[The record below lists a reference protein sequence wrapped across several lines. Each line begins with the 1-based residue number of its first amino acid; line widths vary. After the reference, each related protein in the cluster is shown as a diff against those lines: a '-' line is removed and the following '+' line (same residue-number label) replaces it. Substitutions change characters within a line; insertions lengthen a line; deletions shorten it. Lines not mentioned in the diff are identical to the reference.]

1 MVRNYLLVALRSLRR
16 QRGYAAL
23 NVLGL
28 TLGLACCLVI
38 FQYVAF
44 ERSYDRFHERA
55 DLLYRVLVAG
65 ARGGEEIE
73 GPGAPFTPQALGPAL
88 AEIVPEIA
96 RFSRVHGEP
105 NGAVVARAG
114 QPDRVFEEEDVLYV
128 DRAFLE
134 MFTFALAAGP
144 ADAASALAPGAL
156 LITESAARRHF
167 GTENPIG
174 EVLDWTGGYATGP
187 YRVAGVLRDVPDN
200 SHLQFDFLLPVEDLL
215 THNDYA
221 QEPEGGWSWNN
232 FTTYVE
238 LHPAGS
244 PAAADAAVRDLYAER
259 RGEVTRERGF
269 ESRASLQ
276 PLSDVYLNDAA
287 FTFIGRAGSARTV
300 RFFTAIGLV
309 TLLIALVNYVNLAT
323 ARALDRAREV
333 GVRKAVGAH
342 RGQLIGQFLAE
353 SALTVAVAAVLA
365 AALAAVARPVVNRAA
380 ETHLSWAL
388 WAEPSFLLSVLAL
401 LTATAL
407 LAGLYPAFV
416 LSGFRPVA
424 ALKGG
429 ERIGLG
435 GLGLRRAL
443 VVVQFAAAVV
453 LIGGTAIVYS
463 QLGYLRGMDLGIDL
477 EQVITVPGP
486 RVVPEGTSPTAAR
499 AAFVEELRRLPA
511 VRQVATSWSLPGQG
525 FNWNGAA
532 VWRAEH
538 DELSAINA
546 VAAHVD
552 TAFVSL
558 YGLELIAGTDFGA
571 SHVAFGTQG
580 QPWPLLATETTVR
593 ALGFA
598 SPEEAIGHPLRFG
611 TGVAHEAQ
619 IVGVLR
625 DFHWAS
631 GHEARQNA
639 LFGRATV
646 GGHISVRAAAT
657 DLPATIAAIER
668 TYTALFPGNVFRY
681 GFADETFAR
690 LYREDQ
696 RFAMLFSAFAG
707 LAIFIACLGLFGLAA
722 FTAQRRRKE
731 VGVRKVLGAS
741 VPQLV
746 ALLSKDF
753 LKLVVLSVVLGSPVA
768 YWLMGRWLEGFAY
781 RVSVGPGV
789 FLSVAAVTLV
799 IALATVAGQAARAAL
814 ADPVKAIRT
823 E

>member
-1 MVRNYLLVALRSLRR
+1 MLNNYLLVALRSIRR

-23 NVLGL
+23 NILGL
-28 TLGLACCLVI
+28 TLGLACCLVL

-44 ERSYDRFHERA
+44 ERSYDGFHERA
-55 DLLYRVLVAG
+55 DHLYRVLVAG

-73 GPGAPFTPQALGPAL
+73 GPGAAFTPQALGPAL
-88 AEIVPEIA
+88 GETVPEVA

-105 NGAVVARAG
+105 TGALVARAG

-134 MFTFALAAGP
+134 MFTFPLAAGP

-167 GTENPIG
+167 GGGEAIG
-174 EVLDWTGGYATGP
+174 EVLEWTGQVTGP

-215 THNDYA
+215 TQGSYA

-238 LHPAGS
+238 LLAAGS
-244 PAAADAAVRDLYAER
+244 PAAAEAAVRDLFAER
-259 RGEVTRERGF
+259 RGDVMRERGF

-276 PLSDVYLNDAA
+276 PLGDIYLNDDA

-342 RGQLIGQFLAE
+342 RRQLVGQFLAE
-353 SALTVAVAAVLA
+353 SALTVGVAALLA
-365 AALAAVARPVVNRAA
+365 AALAAVALPVANRMAD
-380 ETHLSWAL
+380 THLSWAL
-388 WAEPSFLLSVLAL
+388 WAEPSFLLSALAL
-401 LTATAL
+401 LAAAAL

-424 ALKGG
+424 ALRGG

-453 LIGGTAIVYS
+453 LIGGTAIVHS
-463 QLGYLRGMDLGIDL
+463 QLGYLRGMDLGMDL

-486 RVVPEGTSPTAAR
+486 RVVPEGTSPAAAR
-499 AAFVEELRRLPA
+499 TAFVEELRRLPA

-525 FNWNGAA
+525 FNWNGAG

-538 DELSAINA
+538 DESGAISAS
-546 VAAHVD
+546 AAYVD

-558 YGLELIAGTDFGA
+558 YGLELLAGTDFDA
-571 SHVAFGTQG
+571 SHVPFGTEG
-580 QPWPLLATETTVR
+580 QSSPLLANETAVR

-598 SPEEAIGHPLRFG
+598 EPEEALGHPLRFG
-611 TGVAHEAQ
+611 TGEAREVH

-625 DFHWAS
+625 DFHWSSA
-631 GHEARQNA
+631 HEARQNV
-639 LFGRATV
+639 LFGRASV
-646 GGHISVRAAAT
+646 GGHLSIRAAAA
-657 DLPATIAAIER
+657 DLPATVAAIER
-668 TYTALFPGNVFRY
+668 TYTALFAGNVFRY
-681 GFADETFAR
+681 GFADEAFAR
-690 LYREDQ
+690 QYREDQ
-696 RFAMLFSAFAG
+696 RFATLFSVFAG
-707 LAIFIACLGLFGLAA
+707 LAILIACLGLFGLAA

-741 VPQLV
+741 VPSLV

-753 LKLVVLSVVLGSPVA
+753 LRLVALAVVVGSPVA

-781 RVSVGPGV
+781 RVSLGPGL
-789 FLSVAAVTLV
+789 FLAVAAVTLT
-799 IALATVAGQAARAAL
+799 IALVTVAGQAARAAL
-814 ADPVKAIRT
+814 ADPVRAIRT

>member
-1 MVRNYLLVALRSLRR
+1 MLRSYILLALRSLRR

-23 NVLGL
+23 NILGL

-44 ERSYDRFHERA
+44 ERSYDGFHERA
-55 DLLYRVLVAG
+55 DHLYRVLTAG
-65 ARGGEEIE
+65 GRIGEEA
-73 GPGAPFTPQALGPAL
+73 GPRAAFTPQALGPAM
-88 AEIVPEIA
+88 AETIPEVA
-96 RFSRVHGEP
+96 RFARVHGEP

-114 QPDRVFEEEDVLYV
+114 QPDRALEEDAVLYV

-134 MFTFALAAGP
+134 MFTFPLAAGGT
-144 ADAASALAPGAL
+144 DAAAALAPGAL
-156 LITESAARRHF
+156 LITESAAHRHF
-167 GTENPIG
+167 GTEDAIG
-174 EVLDWTGGYATGP
+174 EVLDWVGQVTGP

-200 SHLQFDFLLPVEDLL
+200 SHLQFDFLLPAEDLL
-215 THNDYA
+215 SLGNYA
-221 QEPEGGWSWNN
+221 NEPEDGWSWNN

-238 LHPAGS
+238 LH
-244 PAAADAAVRDLYAER
+244 AAASPSDAEAAVRALHAQR
-259 RGEVTRERGF
+259 RGDVMRERGY
-269 ESRASLQ
+269 ESTASLQ
-276 PLSDVYLNDAA
+276 LLGDIYLNDDA

-333 GVRKAVGAH
+333 GVRKSVGAQ
-342 RGQLIGQFLAE
+342 RTQLIGQFLSE
-353 SALTVAVAAVLA
+353 SALTVGLAAAAA
-365 AALAAVARPVVNRAA
+365 AALAAVALPTVNRVAD
-380 ETHLSWAL
+380 THLSWSL
-388 WAEPSFLLSVLAL
+388 WLEPTFLLSSLAL
-401 LTATAL
+401 LAGAAL

-424 ALKGG
+424 ALKGSD
-429 ERIGLG
+429 RIGLG
-435 GLGLRRAL
+435 GLGLRRTL

-453 LIGGTAIVYS
+453 LIGGTAIVHT
-463 QLGYLRGMDLGIDL
+463 QLGFLRGMDLGMDL
-477 EQVITVPGP
+477 EQVVTVPGP
-486 RVVPEGTSPTAAR
+486 RVVPEGTTPTAAR

-538 DELSAINA
+538 DEMSAINA
-546 VAAHVD
+546 VATYVD

-558 YGLELIAGTDFGA
+558 YGLELVAGTDFTD
-571 SHVAFGTQG
+571 SHVAFGTEG
-580 QPWPLLATETTVR
+580 QTWPLLATETTVR
-593 ALGFA
+593 SLGFA

-611 TGVAHEAQ
+611 TGVAHETH

-631 GHEARQNA
+631 GHEASPNA

-646 GGHISVRAAAT
+646 GGHISARAAAA

-668 TYTALFPGNVFRY
+668 AYTALFPGNVFRY
-681 GFADETFAR
+681 GFADEAFAHQ
-690 LYREDQ
+690 YYEDQ
-696 RFAMLFSAFAG
+696 RFATLFSAFAG

-731 VGVRKVLGAS
+731 VGVRKVLGAT
-741 VPQLV
+741 VPNLV
-746 ALLSKDF
+746 ALLSRDF
-753 LKLVVLSVVLGSPVA
+753 LKLVALAVVIGSPVA
-768 YWLMGRWLEGFAY
+768 YWLMQRWLEGFAY
-781 RVSVGPGV
+781 RVEPGAGLFIV
-789 FLSVAAVTLV
+789 VAALTLFL
-799 IALATVAGQAARAAL
+799 ALATVAGQAARAAL
-814 ADPVKAIRT
+814 ADPVRAIRS